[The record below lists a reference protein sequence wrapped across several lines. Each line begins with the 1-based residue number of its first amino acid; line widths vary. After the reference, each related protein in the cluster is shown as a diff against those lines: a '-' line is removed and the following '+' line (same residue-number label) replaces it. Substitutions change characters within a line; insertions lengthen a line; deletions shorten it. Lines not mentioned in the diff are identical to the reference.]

1 MEYLNEILWWAL
13 ASGGALM
20 GGFGGGGSA
29 PQPPKPDFKQS
40 ERLTRAD
47 YSLKR
52 EFIPKLSAAAGRAG
66 RVEYERNLDFAVKQ
80 LGDSSLARQLTRAMP
95 EVAAQRNALNGQ
107 LQAAGQSTAQYR
119 RAQTAMQRGLK
130 PQQVGQRSAATSQ
143 AASAQANTVQGRAA
157 QMGGVDDV
165 RAQQIDASTMGNFG
179 AARARNIS
187 AGRVNAGALGETLMG
202 RAKQMAKS
210 TGRLSAEADRD
221 AVQSA
226 RSGMAARGMAMG
238 SGAMAAELLNRDQY
252 SRQRQFEDLG
262 FAQGVQGQ
270 DITRQLQNVGN
281 RLTAD
286 QSNQSAAMQAELA
299 NLQTRYNAAVQDGN
313 WEQASAI
320 QNQSANM
327 QASLANQQTAFNT
340 GQFNAGNQQQMNMA
354 NMAAINQ
361 GNQFNAANRQQTNLS
376 NMAARNSL
384 AQFNAGLGSSIDQF
398 NAGQRT
404 DAGRYNMGLLGTAS
418 QMADAERGRRLGLRQ
433 DAYNFALSSNPNMV
447 AMGLGSGYA
456 NMTAPSMSLM
466 GGQNMQMMYSG
477 GQFSGQG
484 GGGFNMTGAAMGG
497 AGGAL
502 SGAASGAALGTMIGP
517 GYGTAL
523 GAGLGALGGA
533 TGFFSGG
540 MS

>member
-1 MEYLNEILWWAL
+1 MEYLNDLCEILWWAL
-13 ASGGALM
+13 ASGGALL
-20 GGFGGGGSA
+20 GNFGGGGSGSA

-40 ERLTRAD
+40 EKLTRAD

-52 EFIPKLSAAAGRAG
+52 EFIPKLSAAAGRAA
-66 RVEYERNLDFAVKQ
+66 RTEYGRNLDFAIKQ
-80 LGDSSLARQLTRAMP
+80 LGDSSLGRQLTRAMP
-95 EVAAQRNALNGQ
+95 EVAAQRNALNRQ
-107 LQAAGQSTAQYR
+107 LQAAGQSTDQYR
-119 RAQTAMQRGLK
+119 RAQKAMQRGLQ
-130 PQQVGQRSAATSQ
+130 PQQVRQRSAATSV
-143 AASAQANTVQGRAA
+143 AAAAQANTVQGRAA
-157 QMGGVDDV
+157 QMGKVADV
-165 RAQQIDASTMGNFG
+165 RAQQMDASTMGNFG
-179 AARARNIS
+179 AARSRNIS
-187 AGRVNAGALGETLMG
+187 AGQVGAGALGETLMG

-270 DITRQLQNVGN
+270 DITRQFQNVGN

-299 NLQTRYNAAVQDGN
+299 NLQARYNAAVQDGN
-313 WEQASAI
+313 WEQAAAI
-320 QNQSANM
+320 QNQSADM

-340 GQFNAGNQQQMNMA
+340 GQFNAGNQQQMSMA

-361 GNQFNAANRQQTNLS
+361 GNQFNAANRQQTSLS
-376 NMAARNSL
+376 NMAARNSM

-456 NMTAPSMSLM
+456 NMTTPSMSLM

-477 GQFSGQG
+477 GQFSSGQG
-484 GGGFNMTGAAMGG
+484 GGGANPLMGA

-502 SGAASGAALGTMIGP
+502 SGAAMGSVLGPWGAA
-517 GYGTAL
+517 
-523 GAGLGALGGA
+523 GGA
-533 TGFFSGG
+533 VAGGLTGYFGSQ
-540 MS
+540 

>member
-20 GGFGGGGSA
+20 GNFGGGGSA

-40 ERLTRAD
+40 EKLTRAD

-52 EFIPKLSAAAGRAG
+52 EFIPKLSATAGQAD
-66 RVEYERNLDFAVKQ
+66 RVEYERNLNFAVKQ
-80 LGDSSLARQLTRAMP
+80 LGNSTLTNRVNRAMP
-95 EVAAQRNALNGQ
+95 EVRQKRRSLQGQLDAAQSSSAE
-107 LQAAGQSTAQYR
+107 YR

-143 AASAQANTVQGRAA
+143 AA
-157 QMGGVDDV
+157 
-165 RAQQIDASTMGNFG
+165 
-179 AARARNIS
+179 AARMEQVNDAQSRSIA
-187 AGRVNAGALGETLMG
+187 AGQVGAGALGETLMG
-202 RAKQMAKS
+202 RAEQMAQS

-226 RSGMAARGMAMG
+226 RQGMAARGMATG
-238 SGAMAAELLNRDQY
+238 SAALGAELLNRDQY
-252 SRQRQFEDLG
+252 ARQRQFQDLG

-270 DITRQLQNVGN
+270 DLTRQFQNVGN

-286 QSNQSAAMQAELA
+286 QSNQASFMQAELA
-299 NLQTRYNAAVQDGN
+299 NQQTRFG
-313 WEQASAI
+313 
-320 QNQSANM
+320 
-327 QASLANQQTAFNT
+327 T
-340 GQFNAGNQQQMNMA
+340 
-354 NMAAINQ
+354 
-361 GNQFNAANRQQTNLS
+361 NQFNAANQQQANLS
-376 NMAARNSL
+376 NTAARNTM

-418 QMADAERGRRLGLRQ
+418 QMADAERGRRLGLGQ

-477 GQFSGQG
+477 GQFSSG
-484 GGGFNMTGAAMGG
+484 GSSGSNAIMGA

-502 SGAASGAALGTMIGP
+502 SGAAAGSVLGP
-517 GYGTAL
+517 WGTAG
-523 GAGLGALGGA
+523 GALVGGLGGYFA
-533 TGFFSGG
+533 SQ
-540 MS
+540 